1 MAQSKPI
8 TFRGVIAR
16 PGVHRNRR
24 TGKDEKIVWEELKRM
39 AILYKRIPVVI
50 AGGSH
55 YGFIDP
61 EEAVGIMDFLIDEK
75 GQRLE
80 GEGLI
85 FREESAQ
92 SRIPDN
98 IKLKLQR
105 KEFLASSL
113 TYTAKVV
120 EGIQRGRKPD
130 HIAIGVRNPMHEGV
144 GIHAESDLPDS
155 LRWEETEGIG
165 EDKRPELPEKKSS
178 FSIEELNYISDRV
191 ADRLESRFPKP
202 AEQPVSEPV
211 RPAVEKEPESPTPA
225 PEEEKEEEVAE
236 ETEPVE
242 EPRHEPE
249 KVIPKGKPP
258 IKGIFEKDDRTRV
271 ISTPITGKTKE

>member
-1 MAQSKPI
+1 MVQSKPI

-16 PGVHRNRR
+16 PGVHKNRR
-24 TGKDEKIVWEELKRM
+24 SGRDEKIIWEELKRM

-55 YGFIDP
+55 FGFIDP
-61 EEAVGIMDFLIDEK
+61 EEAVGIADFLIDEK
-75 GQRLE
+75 HQKLDC
-80 GEGLI
+80 EGLI

-92 SRIPDN
+92 SRIPDD

-105 KEFLASSL
+105 KEFLPSSL

-120 EGIQRGRKPD
+120 DDIQRGRKPD
-130 HIAIGVRNPMHEGV
+130 HIAIGVRNPMHAGV
-144 GIHAESDLPDS
+144 GIHAEEDLPDN

-165 EDKRPELPEKKSS
+165 EDKKPELPEKKSS

-202 AEQPVSEPV
+202 AEQPVSEPE
-211 RPAVEKEPESPTPA
+211 RPVTEKEEEPEKPPEPEKEVEEVDEEKEPE
-225 PEEEKEEEVAE
+225 K
-236 ETEPVE
+236 

-249 KVIPKGKPP
+249 KAIPKGKPAE
-258 IKGIFEKDDRTRV
+258 KGIFDEDGIRV
-271 ISTPITGKTKE
+271 ISTPITGKSKE

>member
-1 MAQSKPI
+1 MVQSKPI
-8 TFRGVIAR
+8 TFRGVVAR
-16 PGVHRNRR
+16 PGVHKNRR
-24 TGKDEKIVWEELKRM
+24 SGRDEKIIWEELKRM

-55 YGFIDP
+55 FGFIDP

-75 GQRLE
+75 GHKLE

-85 FREESAQ
+85 FREESVQ
-92 SRIPDN
+92 SRIPDD

-105 KEFLASSL
+105 KEFLPSSL
-113 TYTAKVV
+113 TYTARVV

-130 HIAIGVRNPMHEGV
+130 HIAIGVRNPMHAGV
-144 GIHAESDLPDS
+144 GIHAEEDLPENI
-155 LRWEETEGIG
+155 RWEETEGIG
-165 EDKRPELPEKKSS
+165 EDKKPELPEKKSS

-202 AEQPVSEPV
+202 AEQPVSEPE
-211 RPAVEKEPESPTPA
+211 RPATEKEEPEKPPEPEKEEEEVDEEKEPEP
-225 PEEEKEEEVAE
+225 
-236 ETEPVE
+236 

-249 KVIPKGKPP
+249 KVIPKGKPAE
-258 IKGIFEKDDRTRV
+258 KGIFESDDRRV
-271 ISTPITGKTKE
+271 ISTPITGKPKE